1 MWAEMAGNDKP
12 QTMGIYPADD
22 GFSIKDRLIYL
33 TVPAVSTSAILLGRM
48 MTPSPT
54 GVGTHQQFGLPA
66 CLMLTLTGIP
76 CPSCGLTTSFSHA
89 AHLEFS
95 QAVQVQPF
103 GLLVFFLAV
112 ASIPISILI
121 MTRHKPFSDLLF
133 SRSANR
139 IMYWLLSLYI
149 VSWIYKI
156 ILMNPLS
163 R

>member
-1 MWAEMAGNDKP
+1 MWAEMDDKS
-12 QTMGIYPADD
+12 QSVGTYLIDG

-33 TVPAVSTSAILLGRM
+33 TVPVVSSTAILLGRM
-48 MTPSPT
+48 VTPSPD
-54 GVGTHQQFGLPA
+54 GVGTHQQLGLPA

-95 QAVQVQPF
+95 QAMHVQPF
-103 GLLVFFLAV
+103 GLLIFLLAV

-121 MTRHKPFSDLLF
+121 MTRQKPFSDLLF
-133 SRSANR
+133 SRSANLL
-139 IMYWLLSLYI
+139 MYSLLSLYI

-156 ILMNPLS
+156 ILMNPLA